1 MGETRRNKIATLFA
15 KPGDTKQFAL
25 ATRGPVMQSE
35 YYHLR
40 RTAIKDLAA
49 YCGFLLGF
57 LGSAPFAWELL
68 ASQLDEGNFARG
80 LWYFF
85 GIVTAAGIFA
95 GVAGLGTGFV
105 IGVTWEQ
112 LHRFRRRARA
122 KEKIESE
129 NARKLTSVGSSIGQ
143 SEPLSGSAATDSET
157 PRLRLVSTPA
167 PFPDL
172 TGRRLASIRF
182 LARSV
187 EIDFG
192 GIVVGVSGSPLVTAG
207 PKRFRYPESG
217 ARDALCALIGSRVER
232 MSFSAGD
239 RAEIRFDTG
248 WELSIPRSSS
258 AVA

>member
-1 MGETRRNKIATLFA
+1 MPL
-15 KPGDTKQFAL
+15 
-25 ATRGPVMQSE
+25 MQSE
-35 YYHLR
+35 YYYLR

-95 GVAGLGTGFV
+95 GIAGLGVGFV
-105 IGVTWEQ
+105 IGVSWEQ
-112 LHRFRRRARA
+112 LHRFRRRTRA
-122 KEKIESE
+122 KKKAALE
-129 NARKLTSVGSSIGQ
+129 NARSLNAPSKPPGELELVPTPVAAD
-143 SEPLSGSAATDSET
+143 SGR
-157 PRLRLVSTPA
+157 PRLRLISMPA

-172 TGRRLASIRF
+172 TGRRLASVRF
-182 LARSV
+182 RSLTV

-192 GIVVGVSGSPLVTAG
+192 GIIVEVSGSPLVTAG
-207 PKRFRYPESG
+207 SKRFRYPEPG
-217 ARDALCALIGSRVER
+217 ARDALCALIGSRVEKV
-232 MSFSAGD
+232 SLSAGD
-239 RAEIRFDTG
+239 RAEMRFDTG
-248 WELSIPRSSS
+248 WELSIPRSS

>member
-1 MGETRRNKIATLFA
+1 MK
-15 KPGDTKQFAL
+15 
-25 ATRGPVMQSE
+25 SE

-57 LGSAPFAWELL
+57 LGSAPYAWELL
-68 ASQLDEGNFARG
+68 ASQLDAGNFARG

-85 GIVTAAGIFA
+85 GIVMAAGIFA
-95 GVAGLGTGFV
+95 GIAGLGIGFV

-112 LHRFRRRARA
+112 LHRFRRRTRA
-122 KEKIESE
+122 KEKAALD
-129 NARKLTSVGSSIGQ
+129 NARSLTVSAIAGDDRESAGIAVSAD
-143 SEPLSGSAATDSET
+143 SGG
-157 PRLRLVSTPA
+157 PRLRLISTPA

-172 TGRRLASIRF
+172 TGRRLASVRF
-182 LARSV
+182 LSRTI

-192 GIVVGVSGSPLVTAG
+192 GLVVGVSGSTLVTAG
-207 PKRFRYPESG
+207 SKRYRYPEPG

-232 MSFSAGD
+232 MSFSPGD
-239 RAEIRFDTG
+239 RAEMRFDTG
-248 WELSIPRSSS
+248 SELSIPRSTS